1 MKLVIENLTKK
12 YKNKVALDNVSLSME
27 NGIYALLGP
36 NGAGKTTLIYS
47 IIGLIT
53 YQQGSIKFYDDQNME
68 MESLYEVLGYLPQYP
83 SFYKNFSVYEM
94 LLYIATLKGL
104 KKNIIKERISEVL
117 HEVNLWDDKNMKIK
131 ALSGGMK
138 QRLGIAQAIINHPR
152 ILIVDEP
159 TAGLDPKER
168 IRFRDIIKNISL
180 NTIVIFATHI
190 VSDVELIAA
199 NIILLKSGK
208 VILDEK
214 RETVFQYI
222 ENKIW
227 EIEDV
232 KENTD
237 VLLAK
242 YPVLEAYWIEDKV
255 HIKIISDEKPAA
267 FAIQI
272 KPRLEDLYMYYFGDV
287 Q

>member
-1 MKLVIENLTKK
+1 
-12 YKNKVALDNVSLSME
+12 
-27 NGIYALLGP
+27 
-36 NGAGKTTLIYS
+36 
-47 IIGLIT
+47 
-53 YQQGSIKFYDDQNME
+53 
-68 MESLYEVLGYLPQYP
+68 
-83 SFYKNFSVYEM
+83 
-94 LLYIATLKGL
+94 
-104 KKNIIKERISEVL
+104 
-117 HEVNLWDDKNMKIK
+117 
-131 ALSGGMK
+131 MK

-168 IRFRDIIKNISL
+168 IRFRDVIKNISL

-190 VSDVELIAA
+190 VSDVELIAT

-237 VLLAK
+237 ELLTK